1 MPDSGRKMSNQ
12 GNERGNGILK
22 KVSSMILKICKYN
35 KTSMT
40 AGYSVLHLLVD
51 GACAL
56 AMFGRFIP
64 EDNGCLYILLYNFC
78 AFALQMPLGVV
89 LDALNADRSEKRDYA
104 FAAAALGVFCTILG
118 AFTHPVI
125 LGIGNALFHTGGGVG
140 VIKADRA
147 ERSPANS
154 SPESFPQDNPSASGF
169 LPADNASL
177 PEKPQSGKWYGQG
190 LGIFVA
196 PGALGLYLGTMA
208 AKNGVWETGF
218 LCVSALMI
226 LLCAAIWYMGKLCN
240 KEEAERASAGAGQRE
255 ALRRECAGK
264 ESAELECTGKESG
277 ELECARKGSAE
288 LECARKESA
297 DQECAGKE
305 SGEREYVRKGA
316 ANQECAGKVYAKP
329 EILPVLFCMAVVIL
343 RSHIGMTVG
352 FPWKTGM
359 AAGILAVLAVVGGKM
374 AGGFAAAKWGLYKTV
389 VVSLALAAL
398 CYLFSAVMPFGL
410 AASFLFN
417 MTMPLTLYWMICRM
431 PERPGFA
438 FGLLTFALFLGFL
451 PGYFGL
457 VQTVAGNIAGCAGSI
472 LSLLLLAAMMGRKH
486 VGGCD

>member
-1 MPDSGRKMSNQ
+1 MQWCARFSQKDEQSGEGRES
-12 GNERGNGILK
+12 GILN
-22 KVSSMILKICKYN
+22 KVNRTILRRYQLDKANI
-35 KTSMT
+35 T

-255 ALRRECAGK
+255 ALRRECV
-264 ESAELECTGKESG
+264 
-277 ELECARKGSAE
+277 RKGSAE
-288 LECARKESA
+288 GVCTRKGSAEREYARRGSAERDCARKESA
-297 DQECAGKE
+297 
-305 SGEREYVRKGA
+305 ER
-316 ANQECAGKVYAKP
+316 ECAGKVYAKP
-329 EILPVLFCMAVVIL
+329 EILPVLFCIAVVIL

-359 AAGILAVLAVVGGKM
+359 AAGTLAVLAVVGGKM

-398 CYLFSAVMPFGL
+398 CYLLSAAVPFGL

-417 MTMPLTLYWMICRM
+417 MTMPLTLYWMVCRM

-472 LSLLLLAAMMGRKH
+472 LSLLLLAAVMGRKH
-486 VGGCD
+486 GGGCD